1 MLVWVIYVVIENQI
15 LNEQNKKYQNK
26 LDHALKVMESYEDE
40 IKRSVFELDIYRN
53 QVDRLT
59 NLTKSQ
65 ERVISYLHVSKSP
78 TSNQESP
85 LGHESVLE
93 DGEYEGEGEE
103 EEEEPEYLEPEFHDP
118 GFSDYA
124 NMPRG
129 YPGNYED

>member
-1 MLVWVIYVVIENQI
+1 MFIVKENQI

-40 IKRSVFELDIYRN
+40 IKRSVFELDLYRN

-85 LGHESVLE
+85 LSHESVLE

-103 EEEEPEYLEPEFHDP
+103 EEEEHEYLEPEFHDP
-118 GFSDYA
+118 RFNNYA
-124 NMPRG
+124 NAPKN
-129 YPGNYED
+129 YPENYEE